1 MMTNKTLFAKPL
13 RGIVPPMVTPLIN
26 NENLDID
33 GLNNLI
39 NHVISG
45 GVHGLFILGTTGES
59 TSLAYHLRVELI
71 KRTCQMVD
79 RRVPILVGITD
90 TAPSESIRLAEI
102 AANEGADAVVAAP
115 PYYFSMGQPELI
127 EYYEYL
133 ADNVRLPLF
142 LYNMPSH
149 TKIII
154 DTQSVY
160 RLSQHPNIIG
170 LKDSSANNI
179 YFNSVINLMKDRPD
193 FSLLVGPEELMA
205 ETVLLG
211 SHGGINGG
219 ANMFPS
225 LYVQLYEAASTG
237 DLEKVKLLHAKVMTI
252 SSKIYKVGKFG
263 SSYLKGL
270 KAAMSLLGIC
280 SDFVASPLSRFK
292 KDEKE
297 KIRKA
302 LEEIQ
307 QILKN

>member
-1 MMTNKTLFAKPL
+1 MITKPVLPKPL
-13 RGIVPPMVTPLIN
+13 KGIIPPLVTPLMD

-33 GLNNLI
+33 GLKNLVD
-39 NHVISG
+39 HVISG

-59 TSLAYHLRVELI
+59 TSLPYNLRIEMI
-71 KRTCQMVD
+71 KRTCAYVD
-79 RRVPILVGITD
+79 GRVPILVGITD

-115 PYYFSMGQPELI
+115 PYYFNMGQPELI
-127 EYYEYL
+127 EYYQYL
-133 ADNVRLPLF
+133 ADSVKLPLY

-149 TKIII
+149 TKIVIEPQ
-154 DTQSVY
+154 TVHV
-160 RLSQHPNIIG
+160 LSKHWNIIG
-170 LKDSSANNI
+170 LKDSSANNV

-193 FSLLVGPEELMA
+193 FTLLVGPEELMA

-211 SHGGINGG
+211 GHGGINGG

-225 LYVQLYEAASTG
+225 LYVNLYEAASTG
-237 DLEKVKLLHAKVMTI
+237 DLEKTKYLHAHVMAI
-252 SSKIYKVGKFG
+252 SSKLYKVGPSG

-280 SDFVASPLSRFK
+280 SDFIASPLSRFE

-297 KIRKA
+297 KIKIA
-302 LEEIQ
+302 LEEIEQ
-307 QILKN
+307 MLKN